1 MDYGS
6 AIAAAEL
13 RFREDLWRTA
23 PIDAVEEASV
33 RHRRFGPLLAT
44 AFGELP
50 EAGILNV
57 VMGAAEPGAVD
68 GGHLAEAV
76 EWLRTWEVDYR
87 VSVSGDRPGTAR
99 AEQWLA
105 ERGYEPG
112 AKVRRFLHSAP
123 GTCEVR
129 PSPVQI
135 RKLEEIETEG
145 MSHIFADA
153 LGLPNLA
160 TVLMI
165 GLPRWEGWSCYAA
178 FLENREVA
186 CGSMM
191 VTDNLALLG
200 LDATL
205 PEFRGRGCQSALIT
219 RRLVDA
225 AAMGCEAVAAEV
237 WCGHQTTESAVAV
250 LEEAGFDE
258 IAGRT
263 NWRRPR
269 GIAPASE

>member
-1 MDYGS
+1 MYDGS
-6 AIAAAEL
+6 AIAAAEI

-23 PIDAVEEASV
+23 PRDAVEEAGV
-33 RHRRFGPLLAT
+33 EYQRFGPLLAT

-50 EAGILNV
+50 HTSLLNIV
-57 VMGAAEPGAVD
+57 QGAAEPEVVA
-68 GGHLAEAV
+68 GGRLAAAV

-87 VSVSGDRPGTAR
+87 VSVAADRPGTR
-99 AEQWLA
+99 EAEDWLSS
-105 ERGYEPG
+105 RGYEPG
-112 AKVRRFLHSAP
+112 GTVRRYVHTDRS
-123 GTCEVR
+123 VR
-129 PSPVQI
+129 ETPADGIEI
-135 RKLEEIETEG
+135 RNLKEEETEG

-178 FLENREVA
+178 YVEGREVA
-186 CGSMM
+186 CGSMR
-191 VTDNLALLG
+191 VNGNLALLG

-205 PEFRGRGCQSALIT
+205 PEFRERGCQSALIA

-225 AAMGCEAVAAEV
+225 TRTGCGMVAAEV
-237 WCGHQTTESAVAV
+237 WNGHPASSAAAEV
-250 LEEAGFDE
+250 LERAGFEE

-269 GIAPASE
+269 GIA